1 MDITVKTVLKKSLYS
16 DSYKQG
22 LFVSVA
28 LEEKKKK
35 EICPLVVCPHFLPF
49 MPSGFLR
56 IFFLPPFHASLLF
69 NLFY

>member
-16 DSYKQG
+16 NSYKQG

-28 LEEKKKK
+28 LEEKKK
-35 EICPLVVCPHFLPF
+35 EICPLIVCSHLLPF
-49 MPSGFLR
+49 MHSGFPQL
-56 IFFLPPFHASLLF
+56 FFLPPFHASLLL

>member
-35 EICPLVVCPHFLPF
+35 KFAH
-49 MPSGFLR
+49 
-56 IFFLPPFHASLLF
+56 
-69 NLFY
+69 